1 MNESQATTVR
11 DDLVPLDEERVVIER
26 IQNGQTAALGTL
38 YEWYGDKLY
47 RQVVLPRLPDPPLA
61 EDALRDTFKTALEKI
76 GTYQVIDRSIFFWL
90 RRIAANK
97 AIDIH
102 RRTKRDH
109 ALVEAAKHQAAEVL
123 HSSPA
128 APDRGLDIAD
138 TRQMV
143 DTSLSRINPRYAT
156 ALRMRLIEDQP
167 REVCAAALDISVA
180 TFDVLFHRA
189 CKAFRKGYPP

>member
-1 MNESQATTVR
+1 M
-11 DDLVPLDEERVVIER
+11 IER
-26 IQNGQTAALGTL
+26 LQNGQTAALGTL

-47 RQVVLPRLPDPPLA
+47 RQVVLPRLPDPPPA

-109 ALVEAAKHQAAEVL
+109 ALVEAAQHQAAEVL
-123 HSSPA
+123 HSRPA